1 MPIDSNRYANHNSG
15 NYSDRYASKHQDI
28 APSNNASQS
37 SWMQSSSSA
46 GSSAPLLDKQPYSAL
61 SPSRQKEL
69 DQLKKTKDALEK
81 LPVDFPTPALP
92 KTTYQAPINLL
103 EQRIK
108 KLEVSPQSKNP
119 ITKFSDY
126 RETKKTDKALNKE
139 MGTLYKQARDVQ
151 LNGSNTTDKNR
162 ASNVTD
168 TLTTLGKDQP
178 WLKEVR
184 KENRK
189 EGA

>member
-1 MPIDSNRYANHNSG
+1 MPIDSNRYANNSYG

-28 APSNNASQS
+28 APS
-37 SWMQSSSSA
+37 SSA
-46 GSSAPLLDKQPYSAL
+46 GAYAPLLDKQPYSSF
-61 SPSRQKEL
+61 SPARQKEL
-69 DQLKKTKDALEK
+69 DQLKKTKDALAR

-108 KLEVSPQSKNP
+108 KLEVSPASKNP
-119 ITKFSDY
+119 ITQLSDY
-126 RETKKTDKALNKE
+126 RQSKHTDKLFNKE
-139 MGTLYKQARDVQ
+139 MGALYKQARDVQ
-151 LNGSNTTDKNR
+151 THGSNTTDRNR

-178 WLKEVR
+178 WLREVR

-189 EGA
+189 QGA